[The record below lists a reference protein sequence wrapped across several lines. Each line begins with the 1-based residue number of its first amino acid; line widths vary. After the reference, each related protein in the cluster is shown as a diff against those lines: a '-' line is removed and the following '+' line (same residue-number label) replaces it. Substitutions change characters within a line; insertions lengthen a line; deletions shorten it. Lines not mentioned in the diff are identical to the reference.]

1 LLQIRKQGPEAPFLK
16 VLCKNKQS
24 PQNFSSTGTL
34 DMAEITASAVKE
46 LRERTGLGMMEC
58 KKALVDANGDID
70 LAIENMRKAGSM
82 KAAKKAGRTAAE
94 GLVLTKIASDSSYG
108 VMVEVNSETDFAARE
123 ENFIAFVNKVLNKVF
138 ETKSTD
144 IPLMMAAGMEE
155 TRLALVQKI
164 GENISVRR
172 AVLVGGDG
180 ATVGSYVHSNNK
192 IAVLVA
198 LNGGDQDLAREVA
211 MHVAAT
217 SPLVVSPEDVPADVL
232 SKESEIY
239 TAQAAESGKPA
250 DIIEKMVSGR
260 LRKFIEEVSLTEQ
273 AFVKDPEI
281 KVGKLVKQAS
291 ARINSFVRFMVGEG
305 IEKEVVDFA
314 AEVAA
319 QLKKD

>member
-1 LLQIRKQGPEAPFLK
+1 
-16 VLCKNKQS
+16 
-24 PQNFSSTGTL
+24 
-34 DMAEITASAVKE
+34 MAEITASAVKE

-58 KKALVDANGDID
+58 KKALVESTGDIE
-70 LAIENMRKAGSM
+70 LAIENLRKAGSM

-94 GLVLTKIASDSSYG
+94 GLVMTKVADNGSYG
-108 VMVEVNSETDFAARE
+108 VIVEVNSETDFAARE
-123 ENFIAFVNKVLNKVF
+123 ENFIAFVTKVLNKVF
-138 ETKSTD
+138 AGKTTD
-144 IPLMMAAGMEE
+144 IAALMAAGLEE
-155 TRLALVQKI
+155 DRLALVQKI

-172 AVLVGGDG
+172 AVVVGGEG
-180 ATVGSYVHSNNK
+180 STVGSYVHSNNK

-198 LNGGDQDLAREVA
+198 LNGGDQDLARDVA

-217 SPLVVSPEDVPADVL
+217 SPLVVKPEDVPADVL

-250 DIIEKMVSGR
+250 DIVEKMVSGR
-260 LRKFIEEVSLTEQ
+260 LRKYIEEVSLTEQ
-273 AFVKDPEI
+273 AFVKDPDM
-281 KVGKLVKQAS
+281 KVGKLVKQAGGTIT
-291 ARINSFVRFMVGEG
+291 AFVRFAVGEG